1 MDLTNDEKRSVN
13 RTYNVGYGHAP
24 IDVKYVS
31 MRPSDRRSRRR
42 AHHFGALSLLLLSGL
57 VYWYSKRPSP
67 VHIAKHGQGCHGS
80 ADVKIP
86 QIYPAGVTPEV
97 AEILPMFNWTAV
109 RNKYNP
115 VSAFDTLNCLS
126 IAPAFQRVELDR
138 MLRRLS
144 MRKV

>member
-1 MDLTNDEKRSVN
+1 MDLTNDRKRSVN
-13 RTYNVGYGHAP
+13 RTYNVGYGHPP
-24 IDVKYVS
+24 IDVEYVS

-57 VYWYSKRPSP
+57 VYWYSKRSSP
-67 VHIAKHGQGCHGS
+67 VNIAKHGQGCHSS
-80 ADVKIP
+80 ADVKAP

-109 RNKYNP
+109 RNNYNP
-115 VSAFDTLNCLS
+115 FSAFDAFNCHP